1 MSAQTQ
7 EQEVDHGQ
15 DVEQTQQT
23 DQAVL
28 VDQTQS
34 VNQTQHDQIQHDQ
47 TQHDQ
52 VQLVDQGQQDT
63 QAQQTAQVANAHN
76 NTVSS
81 WGIPFDIAI
90 ATIAR
95 LVQREA
101 DQASP
106 MTRSSTMVSFS
117 GSDAPV
123 TPFEDEFAGLDIG
136 INHPSMYERGSP
148 IIQPQQEQEPQDEP
162 HPLHRSVTCWNLPL
176 LGRVIDNP
184 SIPRAEQE
192 NCRESLRTGTEWPSK
207 SGAEIESR
215 DDVGDDMDDF
225 VAFMATAE
233 SRKLGSAASR
243 KFFVNSD

>member
-7 EQEVDHGQ
+7 EPQVDHGQ

-28 VDQTQS
+28 VDQTQH
-34 VNQTQHDQIQHDQ
+34 VDQ
-47 TQHDQ
+47 TQN
-52 VQLVDQGQQDT
+52 VDQGQQDNL
-63 QAQQTAQVANAHN
+63 AQQPAQIANAQN